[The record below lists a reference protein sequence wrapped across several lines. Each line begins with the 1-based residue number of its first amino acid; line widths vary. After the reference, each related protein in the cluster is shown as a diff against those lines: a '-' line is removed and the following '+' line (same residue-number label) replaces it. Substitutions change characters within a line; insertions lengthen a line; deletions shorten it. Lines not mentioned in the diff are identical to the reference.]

1 MPSWPV
7 PYRKGPTWDASRFHG
22 TLEPFADWLTPISQG
37 GSVMQE
43 WSPRA
48 RGEFGPGH
56 MTSGPYTEAGPFG
69 DLPRGATAAIDDL
82 LNQLEAGRAVGL
94 KPISHSDADAAGRMR
109 QIPPKLRT
117 PIVKPDLTRVTQS
130 QGAALQRSEAKA
142 NKGRLK
148 KERKALKAMQKDWNS
163 LLTKADQTEIAEGVQ
178 RHLKSLKPEQLQM
191 FHPARELRAT
201 TPNDWLAGAGTGN
214 PTSGHPDLRG
224 GAGPTGS
231 GPAAAA
237 SAWDPSTPEDIWR
250 EKLAESKRPKSSIH
264 GSGIHESIK
273 QKGGVFH
280 NVGTDPIQGQRT
292 PVMLAHQ
299 EGGLPPR
306 IVEGHHRVAAAA
318 DINPAMEVPVEN
330 VNYRS
335 RMSGGPGGPGHGM
348 RAVNPIAG
356 PTATELP
363 FRRIKKIVPNP
374 DLITQLT
381 KFTNKW
387 GLNALRLM
395 MKIPK

>member
-43 WSPRA
+43 WSPRSRA
-48 RGEFGPGH
+48 FGPPP
-56 MTSGPYTEAGPFG
+56 MASGPYTEAGPFG
-69 DLPRGATAAIDDL
+69 DLPRGSTAAIDDL
-82 LNQLEAGRAVGL
+82 LNQLEAGRGVGL
-94 KPISHSDADAAGRMR
+94 RPISASDADAAGRMR

-142 NKGRLK
+142 NRGRLR
-148 KERKALKAMQKDWNS
+148 KERKAFKAMQKDWNS

-201 TPNDWLAGAGTGN
+201 TPNDWLAAVGTGN
-214 PTSGHPDLRG
+214 PTTGPAWFTG
-224 GAGPTGS
+224 QPTGS

-250 EKLAESKRPKSSIH
+250 EKLAESKRPKSSFH

-280 NVGTDPIQGQRT
+280 NVGLDLTGEAKK

-318 DINPAMEVPVEN
+318 DINPAMEVPIEN

-335 RMSGGPGGPGHGM
+335 RMSGGPGGPGHGVH
-348 RAVNPIAG
+348 AVGPIAG

-363 FRRIKKIVPNP
+363 FRRIKKIVPDP
-374 DLITQLT
+374 DLVRQLM
-381 KFTNKW
+381 KFSQKW
-387 GLNALRLM
+387 GTNALRLM